1 MKGTVI
7 LTEQQH
13 RALGLFIEGLSIQE
27 IALSLGVSYQRALTV
42 LNSILLKTEFKN
54 RRELLANAK
63 SLEIVVK

>member
-1 MKGTVI
+1 MKLT
-7 LTEQQH
+7 LTEQQG
-13 RALGLFIEGLSIQE
+13 RALELFSNGLTIQE